1 MANFD
6 KAVWYGK
13 ATGFYYFDFLNEQ
26 KQWEKRFADTEA
38 NLALI
43 AEAVGKELAFNY
55 AELQGVPA

>member
-1 MANFD
+1 MANLE

-13 ATGFYYFDFLNEQ
+13 ANGFYFFDFLNEQ

-43 AEAVGKELAFNY
+43 AEKLDKELAFNY
-55 AELQGVPA
+55 AELRGC

>member
-1 MANFD
+1 MANFE

-13 ATGFYYFDFLNEQ
+13 ANGFYYFDFLNEN

-43 AEAVGKELAFNY
+43 AEKMDKELAFNY
-55 AELQGVPA
+55 EEV